1 MADETSDAAMRR
13 RDRQAER
20 VFLVVVD
27 ESEEMH
33 VALRFA
39 SRRAAATG
47 GRVALFSALEPSD
60 FGHWQAVDDLIEQ
73 EQREEA
79 ETAIKKYAD
88 QVHEMCGKMPVV
100 YIRKGTAGDQLLQL
114 LGEEPSISILVL
126 AAGTGSKGPGPL
138 ISALTGK
145 LYSRVQVPITIVPGT
160 LSDEDVDALT

>member
-1 MADETSDAAMRR
+1 MATENSDAGARVR
-13 RDRQAER
+13 NKQEER

-27 ESEEMH
+27 DSEEMH

-39 SRRAAATG
+39 ARRALATG

-79 ETAIKKYAD
+79 EAAIKKYAD
-88 QVHEMCGKMPVV
+88 DIHDMCGKMPVV
-100 YIRKGTAGDQLLQL
+100 FIRKGAAHDQLFQL
-114 LGEEPSISILVL
+114 LAEEPSISILVL

-138 ISALTGK
+138 ISNLTGK
-145 LYSRVQVPITIVPGT
+145 QYSRVQVPITIVPGT
-160 LSDEDVDALT
+160 LSDEDIDALT

>member
-1 MADETSDAAMRR
+1 MADETSEAAARR
-13 RDRQAER
+13 RDRQDER

-27 ESEEMH
+27 DSEEMH

-39 SRRAAATG
+39 ARRAAATG

-79 ETAIKKYAD
+79 ETAIKQYAD
-88 QVHEMCGKMPVV
+88 KINEMSGKMPVV
-100 YIRKGTAGDQLLQL
+100 YIRRGTARDQLLEL
-114 LGEEPSISILVL
+114 LAEEPSISILVL

-145 LYSRVQVPITIVPGT
+145 LYSKIQVPITIVPGS
-160 LSDEDVDALT
+160 LSDEDIDALT

>member
-1 MADETSDAAMRR
+1 MADDASDAALDR
-13 RDRQAER
+13 RDKQAER

-39 SRRAAATG
+39 ARRAAATG

-73 EQREEA
+73 EQRDEA
-79 ETAIKKYAD
+79 EAAIKTYAD
-88 QVHEMCGKMPVV
+88 QVHDICGKMPVV
-100 YIRKGTAGDQLLQL
+100 YIRKGTAGDQLLL
-114 LGEEPSISILVL
+114 LLTEEPTISILVL

-138 ISALTGK
+138 ISTLTGK
-145 LYSRVQVPITIVPGT
+145 LYSKLQVPITIVPGS
-160 LSDEDVDALT
+160 LSDEDIDALT